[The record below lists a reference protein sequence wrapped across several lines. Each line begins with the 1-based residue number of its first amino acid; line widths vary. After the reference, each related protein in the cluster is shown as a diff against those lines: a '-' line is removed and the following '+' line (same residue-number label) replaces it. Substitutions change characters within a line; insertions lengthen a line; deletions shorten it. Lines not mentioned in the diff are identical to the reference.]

1 MEQAM
6 TALGVRDAAERICE
20 TVQAVVNGGK

>member
-6 TALGVRDAAERICE
+6 TALGVRDAAERIYE
-20 TVQAVVNGGK
+20 TVQAVMNGGK